1 MEAKWSTQGLDDA
14 EEAARLRAVVQNIAY
29 MASLKKTVR
38 SEDIIQ
44 VIEVGANNLLPGT
57 PTVVITHEDAP
68 AIPMVAASMY
78 DHVLEGR
85 NLLRRALRA
94 QGKDPVA
101 IEKELREAAAAQARA
116 EYLATF
122 PK

>member
-1 MEAKWSTQGLDDA
+1 MKAQWSTQGLDDA
-14 EEAARLRAVVQNIAY
+14 DEVARLRGIVENIAY

-44 VIEVGANNLLPGT
+44 VIEVGAKNLLPGA
-57 PTVVITHEDAP
+57 PIVITHEDAP
-68 AIPMVAASMY
+68 ATPMVAASLY

-101 IEKELREAAAAQARA
+101 IEKELREAAAAKARA
-116 EYLATF
+116 DYLTAF
-122 PK
+122 PE